1 MARTRLQKSTTDYF
15 SKLSPEILRSIFSYF
30 CPHCCNEYQWPFGAP
45 PESKRVQDNTTLYNL
60 CLVSRY
66 FRPFAQEIL
75 HHSFDPYY
83 TSLDAPN
90 PWERRLEP
98 FLQTIASRPDLAR
111 SVKTVF
117 LKVRLVESLDFDQSR
132 KVFDTCARTF
142 GSSAQDVS
150 DKRHDPRSS
159 TIKRAFFRGTRPP
172 KNMRSRDFI
181 PTAAGQLLSILVSIL
196 PNLDHIGI
204 EEDRRW
210 QLDVSPVTL
219 DVLGINSI
227 PLKTLETDYS
237 LPNLLARTPEL
248 ETLVTSAS
256 DWFPNMPCLRNLHI
270 RPRNAV
276 QATTLGHLLSACTGT
291 LSAFSYTSFDS
302 NIVGVVSLLD
312 EPRFHASLETLH
324 LDIRHYSDRGNHEM
338 PGLKQF
344 TRLKRLFLHTYLLYG
359 PKYPTCCEGNCV
371 FKSLVDILPPSIIS
385 LELSE
390 RTQTPY
396 GRMQNDLLILA
407 KNVAVD
413 FPQLKEIQSNAD
425 NVCDEYPEALFKSV
439 GVDLI
444 HQDSTLCCWI
454 NTVFRIMST
463 VNYAYDS
470 DYDERGCGGGGCGM
484 PLPGELSDEDL

>member
-1 MARTRLQKSTTDYF
+1 MAYSWEHKTPRGLVKDGVVLHNT
-15 SKLSPEILRSIFSYF
+15 LSEIYGSGNFAY
-30 CPHCCNEYQWPFGAP
+30 EEVGANIILTAFLEEP
-45 PESKRVQDNTTLYNL
+45 KDLLAQLVKKTVIESW
-60 CLVSRY
+60 
-66 FRPFAQEIL
+66 
-75 HHSFDPYY
+75 
-83 TSLDAPN
+83 DAAN

-248 ETLVTSAS
+248 ETLLTSAS

-302 NIVGVVSLLD
+302 KIVGVVSLLD
-312 EPRFHASLETLH
+312 KPRFHASLETLH
-324 LDIRHYSDRGNHEM
+324 LDMRHYSDRGNHEM

-359 PKYPTCCEGNCV
+359 PNTPPVAREIACS
-371 FKSLVDILPPSIIS
+371 SLLLTSFRRVSYL
-385 LELSE
+385 LNF
-390 RTQTPY
+390 RNAHRR
-396 GRMQNDLLILA
+396 RMA
-407 KNVAVD
+407 
-413 FPQLKEIQSNAD
+413 LKEIQSNAD